1 VNFMLILRLISF
13 KSRKQV
19 KIMHQKLTFL
29 TLLCLFC
36 GSFLTAQTRVQDIES
51 WNSAFISKEFS
62 PRWSMTANPQFR
74 ADHNLNTMKSC
85 ILSLA
90 VNYKINHWH
99 VLSPSARI
107 TLRPQRVW
115 TARFFVDNMF
125 RKWIGKSDF
134 QWNLRIRLQAER
146 NINSNTPW
154 VYTAR
159 FRPHLLWKPQR
170 KKWEFMLL
178 SFEAY
183 FSNTFQEHWG
193 YNRFRISSGLAYDLS
208 KRCKIGLNYIRQSQ
222 PFNPRAELD
231 HVIQLQ
237 IQATIGKSKPK
248 PGVKVVAQTD
258 KNPQLV
264 DKKP

>member
-1 VNFMLILRLISF
+1 MLILRLVSF
-13 KSRKQV
+13 KSRKYI
-19 KIMHQKLTFL
+19 KFMHQKLTFL

-74 ADHNLNTMKSC
+74 ADHNLSTMKSC

-90 VNYKINHWH
+90 VNYKLNNWH

-115 TARFFVDNMF
+115 TMRLFVDNVF

-134 QWNLRIRLQAER
+134 QLNLRVRLQAER
-146 NINSNTPW
+146 NLNSDFW
-154 VYTAR
+154 GYTAR
-159 FRPHLLWKPQR
+159 FRPHITWKPNR
-170 KKWEFMLL
+170 KKWEFMLF
-178 SFEAY
+178 SFEGYYGNNSRDIWA
-183 FSNTFQEHWG
+183 
-193 YNRFRISSGLAYDLS
+193 YNRYRLSAGIAYEFS
-208 KRCKIGLNYIRQSQ
+208 KNCKLGLNYIAQSQ

-231 HVIQLQ
+231 HVAQIQL
-237 IQATIGKSKPK
+237 QATIGKPKPK
-248 PGVKVVAQTD
+248 PEVKIAAQTD
-258 KNPQLV
+258 KKTPTA